1 MSVIIVIPDTIEAHV
16 TIVYLVDI
24 SSVDEPSSLITVA
37 GQLDPEHLTRNIICL
52 TVEIFYQLT

>member
-37 GQLDPEHLTRNIICL
+37 GQLDPEHLIK
-52 TVEIFYQLT
+52 EILFV